1 MAGKKNGFSFVFQF
15 QKQLPHLLHALVVE
29 TVHRFIQNQKG
40 RFLHN
45 RLCNTETLAHAER
58 ILADMLFRFRIQS
71 DFSDGRIDLLFSDLP
86 ADAGEKLQILSGT
99 VARKKARCLD
109 DGANTLRRFDL
120 FPNLFSIH
128 KNRAIVHP

>member
-1 MAGKKNGFSFVFQF
+1 MAASISFF
-15 QKQLPHLLHALVVE
+15 P
-29 TVHRFIQNQKG
+29 
-40 RFLHN
+40 
-45 RLCNTETLAHAER
+45 
-58 ILADMLFRFRIQS
+58 
-71 DFSDGRIDLLFSDLP
+71 DLP

-128 KNRAIVHP
+128 KNRAIVHPEKSADAFEQYRLPHFRFFRSFREFFPFSKLRLIPSNAA